1 MSALITELKNDHL
14 QLLKLL
20 QEVQITGLGNEAGRK
35 KLLEGKR
42 LLAGHLQKEDTR
54 LYPSLKNNPAAKV
67 VSEQFA
73 GEMQKLT
80 AEILGFMNRIEKAEL
95 NIEYAKE
102 LGRIIST
109 LRLRINREEIQLY
122 PLYDKVTAQ

>member
-20 QEVQITGLGNEAGRK
+20 QEVQITGLGNDAGRK

-54 LYPSLKNNPAAKV
+54 LYPALKNNPAAKN
-67 VSEQFA
+67 VSDQFA
-73 GEMQKLT
+73 DEMKKLT
-80 AEILGFMNRIEKAEL
+80 AEILGFINRMEKAEL
-95 NIEYAKE
+95 NMEYAKD
-102 LGRIIST
+102 LGRIITT

-122 PLYDKVTAQ
+122 PLYDKVNS

>member
-20 QEVQITGLGNEAGRK
+20 QEVQITGLGNEAGRR

-42 LLAGHLQKEDTR
+42 LLAGHLHKEDTR
-54 LYPSLKNNPAAKV
+54 LYPSLKNNPAAKK

-73 GEMQKLT
+73 GEMQRLT
-80 AEILGFMNRIEKAEL
+80 AEILDFMNLIEKAEL
-95 NIEYAKE
+95 NIEYARE
-102 LGRIIST
+102 LGRIITT
-109 LRLRINREEIQLY
+109 LRMRINREEIQLY
-122 PLYDKVTAQ
+122 PLYDKVTA